1 MGVGDLL
8 AALGFL
14 LSCLRSAGW
23 ANTSH
28 KIRRLRVFGSER
40 LGMGCLRFCTKAFRA
55 LTCREASFHARLKS
69 SEGEALNRDRL
80 ERSRLETSSRARRP
94 RRRAGASIH
103 SAGCGACSDVAEGS
117 GRCKKRFRPP
127 CWMTQQRLTR
137 PATCLELRLIRTRI
151 PIGATGLLML
161 LLLGQRGE
169 AAAPSSARAT
179 SKDGL
184 WV

>member
-1 MGVGDLL
+1 MLSGRTLL
-8 AALGFL
+8 TRFGGCGF
-14 LSCLRSAGW
+14 S
-23 ANTSH
+23 
-28 KIRRLRVFGSER
+28 GSER

-69 SEGEALNRDRL
+69 SKGEALNRDRL
-80 ERSRLETSSRARRP
+80 ERSRLETSSRAQRP

-137 PATCLELRLIRTRI
+137 PATCLELSVETHPHKYSNWCHRVAYAL
-151 PIGATGLLML
+151 
-161 LLLGQRGE
+161 
-169 AAAPSSARAT
+169 AAWTAR
-179 SKDGL
+179 
-184 WV
+184 